1 MKKILIISHPRSG
14 CSLVIDSLVNNLKK
28 CVFPSI
34 RPSFSTIENLY
45 LPHDNDITDEFYDYC
60 FNNNTDNELL
70 LFKTHI
76 IPEEFIIGIQNTN
89 YFHSIKDWEIIDN
102 IFRTSIKIYVY
113 RKPVNVLGSWF
124 NFSKN
129 GGALTN
135 AHKSRLGEIK
145 LSEFIRSPNYYIMPQ
160 RAYMDFDRN
169 TVLYLKHHRESWLKH
184 EGIIAISSD
193 DLLENF
199 QSDFQSMINK
209 ARIGHYLKNE
219 KEIIIPPINIP
230 PIKKNNNRLLN
241 KIKCYISLS
250 TNSNFESA
258 NVRAN
263 RGIDGSYTDFFSM
276 DDLEFIKKNLAD

>member
-14 CSLVIDSLVNNLKK
+14 CSLVIDSLVNNLQK
-28 CVFPSI
+28 CIFPSI
-34 RPSFSTIENLY
+34 RPSFSAIENLY

-60 FNNNTDNELL
+60 FNNKTDNELF

-76 IPEEFIIGIQNTN
+76 IPDEFIIGIQNTN

-199 QSDFQSMINK
+199 QSEFQAMINK

-219 KEIIIPPINIP
+219 KEIIIPPK
-230 PIKKNNNRLLN
+230 KKNNNRLLN
-241 KIKCYISLS
+241 KLNRFISFNKNSDIKS
-250 TNSNFESA
+250 T
-258 NVRAN
+258 NVRAS
-263 RGIDGSYTDFFSM
+263 RGIKGSYTDLFSK
-276 DDLEFIKKNLAD
+276 DDLEFIKKNMAD